1 MRTTY
6 KYLVLALFITGLQ
19 AAKKN
24 ANMTDESI
32 IVNWIDGIG
41 KIPAGHFVGVADSS
55 ALPNPARAES
65 PRWAGQVF
73 LPGMGPYDLARKPKH
88 SYVCNDTDLDLLRH
102 EIQSTGLETVVIY
115 EGRNFFAIRF
125 LLSQRT
131 AGDEMALAQK
141 KAEQLLQMQG
151 QGYKWKFNSRQVIN
165 GDVLLS
171 TNKDQSI
178 PFLPDWMHRADALVR
193 GNDLYVITY
202 KKLSS
207 VTGLLNDYEWF
218 PDELRH

>member
-1 MRTTY
+1 MRSVY
-6 KYLVLALFITGLQ
+6 KYLVLAVIITSGY
-19 AAKKN
+19 AATKN
-24 ANMTDESI
+24 TKMTDESI
-32 IVNWIDGIG
+32 IVNWIDAIG

-55 ALPNPARAES
+55 ALPNPAKAES

-73 LPGMGPYDLARKPKH
+73 LPGMGPYDLIRKPKH
-88 SYVCNDTDLDLLRH
+88 SYVCNETDLDLLRH

-125 LLSQRT
+125 SLSQHP
-131 AGDEMALAQK
+131 AGNELALAQK
-141 KAEQLLQMQG
+141 KAEQLLQMKG

-171 TNKDQSI
+171 TNTEQSI
-178 PFLPDWMHRADALVR
+178 VFLPDWMHRADALIR
-193 GNDLYVITY
+193 GNDLYIITY
-202 KKLSS
+202 KKLPS

-218 PDELRH
+218 PNELRH